1 MRESKLKRSNVSF
14 KIFTLFSVKQIKRK
28 RKDPADQRMLSL
40 GALQTV
46 YEGKNE
52 DDLVVQVLGVK
63 QLPGEEE
70 KYRLNISDGRYST
83 SLTVLDPA
91 MNHFIWERKIE
102 RFAIIQT
109 KVICQ
114 RVEEKRVLIL
124 QNIKVINQGWR
135 VNGIY
140 GRPKNTD
147 YPEMENICTMCKELH
162 KSDNN

>member
-1 MRESKLKRSNVSF
+1 
-14 KIFTLFSVKQIKRK
+14 
-28 RKDPADQRMLSL
+28 MLSL

-52 DDLVVQVLGVK
+52 DDLVVQVLGFK

-70 KYRLNISDGRYST
+70 KYRLHISDGRYST
-83 SLTVLDPA
+83 SRTVLDPG
-91 MNHFIWERKIE
+91 MNHLIWERKIE
-102 RFAIIQT
+102 RFAMIQT

-114 RVEEKRVLIL
+114 KVEEKMVLIL
-124 QNIKVINQGWR
+124 QNIKVINPGWR
-135 VNGIY
+135 VNGVY

-162 KSDNN
+162 KSD

>member
-1 MRESKLKRSNVSF
+1 
-14 KIFTLFSVKQIKRK
+14 
-28 RKDPADQRMLSL
+28 MLSL

-91 MNHFIWERKIE
+91 MNHFIWERKIA
-102 RFAIIQT
+102 RFAIIKT
-109 KVICQ
+109 EVICQ

-124 QNIKVINQGWR
+124 KNIEIINQGES
-135 VNGIY
+135 VNGIF

-147 YPEMENICTMCKELH
+147 YQEMENRCAMCKELH
-162 KSDNN
+162 KCSK

>member
-1 MRESKLKRSNVSF
+1 MPYLKKIKNVGF
-14 KIFTLFSVKQIKRK
+14 KNYLPFISVKQSKNE
-28 RKDPADQRMLSL
+28 PEMLSL
-40 GALQTV
+40 GALQDV
-46 YEGKNE
+46 YEGRNE
-52 DDLVVQVLGVK
+52 DDIVVQVLGVK

-70 KYRLNISDGRYST
+70 KYRINISDGRNST

-91 MNHFIWERKIE
+91 MNHLIWEREIA

-114 RVEEKRVLIL
+114 RVGEKRVLIL

-140 GRPKNTD
+140 GSPKNTD
-147 YPEMENICTMCKELH
+147 YPEMENSCAMCKELH
-162 KSDNN
+162 KCSE

>member
-1 MRESKLKRSNVSF
+1 
-14 KIFTLFSVKQIKRK
+14 
-28 RKDPADQRMLSL
+28 MLSL

-52 DDLVVQVLGVK
+52 DDLVVQVLGFK

-70 KYRLNISDGRYST
+70 KYRLHISDGRYST
-83 SLTVLDPA
+83 SLTVLDPE

-102 RFAIIQT
+102 RFAMIQT

-114 RVEEKRVLIL
+114 QVEEKMILIL